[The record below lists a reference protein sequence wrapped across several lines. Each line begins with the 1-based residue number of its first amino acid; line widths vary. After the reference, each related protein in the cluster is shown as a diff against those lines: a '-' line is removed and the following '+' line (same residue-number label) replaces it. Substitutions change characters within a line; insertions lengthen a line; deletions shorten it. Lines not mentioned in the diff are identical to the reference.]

1 MLSFQFTRPVWGAT
15 ESRKGALA
23 AGCISIYAPR
33 MGRYR
38 MRVLHLIL
46 RQYFNLCAPYGA
58 LLCSGLS
65 RYDPAGISIYA
76 PHVVVNATIAC
87 AISIYAPRMGRYVV
101 IYDIDNKRYISIYAP
116 RMGRYRNS
124 RAVFRSIYSIS
135 IYAPRM
141 GRYVDPI
148 QFAMSIASF
157 QFMRP
162 VWGATHVA
170 KDCVCAGKFQF
181 MRPVWGAT
189 ATGSVIVLM
198 PFYFNLCAPY
208 GALLAH
214 AFEQVVRVLFQFM
227 RPVWGATVLP

>member
-1 MLSFQFTRPVWGAT
+1 MGRYFVLGYRGMIQLAFQFMRPVWGAT
-15 ESRKGALA
+15 L
-23 AGCISIYAPR
+23 Y
-33 MGRYR
+33 
-38 MRVLHLIL
+38 
-46 RQYFNLCAPYGA
+46 
-58 LLCSGLS
+58 
-65 RYDPAGISIYA
+65 
-76 PHVVVNATIAC
+76 VVVNATIAC

-214 AFEQVVRVLFQFM
+214 AFEQVVGVLFQFM
-227 RPVWGATVLP
+227 RPEWGATVLP

>member
-1 MLSFQFTRPVWGAT
+1 MGRYFVLGYRGMIQLAFQFMRPVWGAT
-15 ESRKGALA
+15 L
-23 AGCISIYAPR
+23 Y
-33 MGRYR
+33 
-38 MRVLHLIL
+38 
-46 RQYFNLCAPYGA
+46 
-58 LLCSGLS
+58 
-65 RYDPAGISIYA
+65 
-76 PHVVVNATIAC
+76 VVVNATIAC

-162 VWGATHVA
+162 VWGAT
-170 KDCVCAGKFQF
+170 
-181 MRPVWGAT
+181 
-189 ATGSVIVLM
+189 
-198 PFYFNLCAPY
+198 
-208 GALLAH
+208 
-214 AFEQVVRVLFQFM
+214 
-227 RPVWGATVLP
+227 VLP